1 MDTVY
6 SWKENQLDVAGAYPR
21 FVYPDIF
28 FSTHGTEHGTL
39 DWIIPQMLEIWAIC
53 VGLSTEHSL
62 TVGYISA
69 VNQINSSNN

>member
-6 SWKENQLDVAGAYPR
+6 SWKQNQLAVVGASAQ
-21 FVYPDIF
+21 FVYPD
-28 FSTHGTEHGTL
+28 THGTEHGVL

-53 VGLSTEHSL
+53 VAFSTENSP

-69 VNQINSSNN
+69 VNQISSSNN